1 MLKTLPKHSNT
12 RGTNMDY
19 KARRDELHKQLNEIY
34 NELGDLNRMQKEEES
49 KNMPLEL
56 RDLSNEQIKS
66 AVSLVFNQI
75 LKEARTSIA
84 KRVDETLDWV
94 LTDEQWD
101 IMDTMSWCQQDI
113 FNQAYREMVWC
124 IVEKKMKELINS

>member
-1 MLKTLPKHSNT
+1 
-12 RGTNMDY
+12 MDY
-19 KARRDELHKQLNEIY
+19 DERRAEINNQIHGLYEQLRELT
-34 NELGDLNRMQKEEES
+34 RMQKEEES

-84 KRVDETLDWV
+84 KQVDETIDWV

-124 IVEKKMKELINS
+124 IVEKKMKKLIDS